1 MENTVTLIR
10 NRQERVPF
18 IEGDFLPAGENEYY
32 LRDTQVK
39 RPENG
44 WRHLRFDEIERLVK
58 NQNTSDNWDNIL
70 VTDQF
75 EPKLIKNNKFYGM
88 VRIGA
93 MCDGWL
99 QYHDLKLK
107 VGITNSLIDSCD
119 LGDYVAIH
127 DVHYLAH
134 YIVGDQCILFNIQE
148 MCCTNH
154 SKFGNG
160 IVKDGE
166 PEKVRIAVEVMNET
180 ASRKVYPF
188 DGMIAAD
195 AYLEAR
201 YIDDK
206 ELQTKLL
213 QLTQERYDSRRGY
226 YGTVG
231 RDTVIK
237 NSAILKDCKIG
248 CSCYIKGASKLKNV
262 TINSSLEEP
271 TQIGEGVVLVN
282 GIVGYGCHIFYS
294 CIAVRFVMGN
304 NSNLKY
310 GARLINTFLGD
321 NSTIS
326 CCEVL
331 HSLIFPGHEQHH
343 NNSFLV
349 AAVLKGQTNIAAGAT
364 LGSNHNSRTNDN
376 EIQAG
381 RGFWPGLCSSV
392 KHSCRFASFTL
403 LSKAD
408 YPVEMDIKLPF
419 SLVNNNTHTNE
430 LEVMPAFWWLYNMYA
445 LARNSWKYQS
455 RDKRKR
461 KHQHIEFDTYAPD
474 SMEEVI
480 AGRKLLE
487 IWTAKAAIQEQG
499 KRLEDYDHKALREFG
514 KSLLQDKNAIKA
526 LNIFG
531 EDMEKSRRKVRI
543 LKVYEAYHAYGD
555 MLVYYAIR
563 NVLAYL
569 KEHPQDNFTSMVEAL
584 KEDRR
589 EKSWNNLGGQLMM
602 TRDLDQLRD
611 DIKNGSLA
619 SWDDIHRRY
628 DEIWEKYT
636 IDKLRHAYLSLCYL
650 LEVDEISKQQWQD
663 LLDKAIGI
671 QQYVCDQVYIS
682 RKKDYDNIY
691 RRCTYRNEEEMIASV
706 GLLEENSFIKQVKEE
721 TSVFN
726 TEIEALKHRL

>member
-1 MENTVTLIR
+1 MENKVTLIP
-10 NRQERVPF
+10 NHHERIPF
-18 IEGDFLPAGENEYY
+18 IEGPFLPEGKDEYY
-32 LRDTQVK
+32 LRNAQVQQ
-39 RPENG
+39 PASG
-44 WRHLRFDEIERLVK
+44 WRRLRYDEIERLVK

-75 EPKLIKNNKFYGM
+75 DPRLIKNNKFYGL
-88 VRIGA
+88 VRIGD

-99 QYHDLKLK
+99 QYHDLRLK
-107 VGITNSLIDSCD
+107 VGISNSLIDSCD
-119 LGDYVAIH
+119 IGNYVAIH

-134 YIVGDQCILFNIQE
+134 YIIGDNCILFNIQE

-166 PEKVRIAVEVMNET
+166 DEKVRIALEVMNET
-180 ASRKVYPF
+180 GCRRVWPF

-201 YIDDK
+201 YIDDT
-206 ELQTKLL
+206 ELQDRLL
-213 QLTQERYDSRRGY
+213 QMTQNRYDSRRGH
-226 YGTVG
+226 YGQIG
-231 RDTVIK
+231 QHNVIK
-237 NSAILKDCKIG
+237 NSAIIKDVKVG
-248 CSCYIKGASKLKNV
+248 NSCYIKGASKLKNITV
-262 TINSSLEEP
+262 NSSIEEP

-392 KHSCRFASFTL
+392 KHSCRFASYTL

-408 YPVEMDIKLPF
+408 YPAEMDIKLPF
-419 SLVNNNTHTNE
+419 ALVNNNTHTNQ
-430 LEVMPAFWWLYNMYA
+430 LEVMPAFWWLYDMYA
-445 LARNSWKYQS
+445 LARNSWKYQT

-480 AGRKLLE
+480 SGRKLLE
-487 IWTAKAAIQEQG
+487 VWTAKAALRAQG
-499 KRLEDYDHKALREFG
+499 KSTEIYDYKELREIG
-514 KSLLQDKNAIKA
+514 KDILKDKQAVAA
-526 LNIFG
+526 LDIFG
-531 EDMEKSRRKVRI
+531 EDMEKGHRKVRI

-555 MLVYYAIR
+555 MLVYYAMR
-563 NVLAYL
+563 NVLAFL
-569 KEHPQDNFTSMVEAL
+569 KERPQDNFDSMEEAIR
-584 KEDRR
+584 EDRR
-589 EKSWNNLGGQLMM
+589 QKSWNNLGGQLMM
-602 TRDLDQLRD
+602 TRDLDQLREDIKSGVINSWDEVHQRYD
-611 DIKNGSLA
+611 DI
-619 SWDDIHRRY
+619 WQ
-628 DEIWEKYT
+628 KYT

-650 LEVDEISKQQWQD
+650 LETDAISHKQWKELID
-663 LLDKAIGI
+663 RVIAI
-671 QQYVCDQVYIS
+671 QHYVCQQVYIT

-691 RRCTYRNEEEMIASV
+691 RRATYRNEEEMLAAI
-706 GLLEENSFIKQVKEE
+706 GPLEDNSFIRQVKEE
-721 TSVFN
+721 TAVFED
-726 TEIEALKHRL
+726 EIRALETRL

>member
-1 MENTVTLIR
+1 MENTVTLIP
-10 NRQERVPF
+10 NRHERVPF
-18 IEGDFLPAGENEYY
+18 IEGAFLPAGMNEYY
-32 LRDTQVK
+32 LRDTQVQE
-39 RPENG
+39 PESG

-70 VTDQF
+70 VTDHF
-75 EPKLIKNNKFYGM
+75 EPRLVKNNKFYGL
-88 VRIGA
+88 VRIGD

-119 LGDYVAIH
+119 IGNYVAIH
-127 DVHYLAH
+127 DVHYLTH
-134 YIVGDQCILFNIQE
+134 YIIGDKCILFNIQE

-206 ELQTKLL
+206 ELQAKLL

-231 RDTVIK
+231 TETVIK
-237 NSAILKDCKIG
+237 NSAIIKDVKIG
-248 CSCYIKGASKLKNV
+248 SSCYIKGASKLKNI

-310 GARLINTFLGD
+310 GARLINTVLGD

-499 KRLEDYDHKALREFG
+499 KRLEDYDYKALRELG
-514 KSLLQDKNAIKA
+514 KTLLQDKNAIKA
-526 LNIFG
+526 LEIFG

-555 MLVYYAIR
+555 MLIYYAIR

-569 KEHPQDNFTSMVEAL
+569 KEHPQDNFDSMVEAL

-602 TRDLDQLRD
+602 TRDLDQLRE

-619 SWDDIHRRY
+619 SWDDIHHRY
-628 DEIWEKYT
+628 DEIWKKYT

-650 LEVDEISKQQWQD
+650 LEVDSLSKEQWQD
-663 LLDKAIGI
+663 LLDKAIDI
-671 QQYVCDQVYIS
+671 QEYVCQQVYIS
-682 RKKDYDNIY
+682 RKKDYENIY
-691 RRCTYRNEEEMIASV
+691 RRNTYRNEEEMIASV
-706 GLLEENSFIKQVKEE
+706 GLLEDNSFIKQVREE
-721 TSVFN
+721 TALFKQ
-726 TEIEALKHRL
+726 EIENLSQRL

>member
-619 SWDDIHRRY
+619 SWDDIHHRY

>member
-1 MENTVTLIR
+1 MENTVTLIP
-10 NRQERVPF
+10 NRHERVPF
-18 IEGDFLPAGENEYY
+18 IEGEFLPAGMNEYY
-32 LRDTQVK
+32 LRDTQVQE
-39 RPENG
+39 PESG

-70 VTDQF
+70 VTDHF
-75 EPKLIKNNKFYGM
+75 EPKLVKNNKFYGL
-88 VRIGA
+88 VRIGD

-119 LGDYVAIH
+119 IGNYVAIH
-127 DVHYLAH
+127 DVHYLTH
-134 YIVGDQCILFNIQE
+134 YIIGDKCILFNIQE

-206 ELQTKLL
+206 ELQAKLL

-231 RDTVIK
+231 TETVIK
-237 NSAILKDCKIG
+237 NSAIIKDVKIG
-248 CSCYIKGASKLKNV
+248 SSCYIKGASKLKNI

-310 GARLINTFLGD
+310 GARLINTVLGD

-499 KRLEDYDHKALREFG
+499 KRLEDYDYKALRELG
-514 KSLLQDKNAIKA
+514 KTLLQDKNAIKA
-526 LNIFG
+526 LEIFG

-555 MLVYYAIR
+555 MLIYYAIR

-569 KEHPQDNFTSMVEAL
+569 KEHPQDHFDSMVEAL

-602 TRDLDQLRD
+602 TRDLDQLRE

-619 SWDDIHRRY
+619 SWDDIHHRY
-628 DEIWEKYT
+628 DEIWKKYT

-650 LEVDEISKQQWQD
+650 LEVDSISKEQWQD
-663 LLDKAIGI
+663 LLNKAIDI
-671 QQYVCDQVYIS
+671 QEYVCQQVYIS
-682 RKKDYDNIY
+682 RKKDYENIY
-691 RRCTYRNEEEMIASV
+691 RRNTYRNEEEMIASV
-706 GLLEENSFIKQVKEE
+706 GLLEDNSFIKQVREE
-721 TSVFN
+721 TALFKQ
-726 TEIEALKHRL
+726 EIENLSQRL

>member
-1 MENTVTLIR
+1 MENTVTLIP
-10 NRQERVPF
+10 NRHERVPF
-18 IEGDFLPAGENEYY
+18 IEGKYVPAGKNEYY
-32 LRDTQVK
+32 LRDTQVTA
-39 RPENG
+39 PEKG
-44 WRHLRFDEIERLVK
+44 WRHLHFDEIERLVK

-70 VTDQF
+70 VTDNF
-75 EPKLIKNNKFYGM
+75 EPKLVKNNKFYGL
-88 VRIGA
+88 VRIGD

-119 LGDYVAIH
+119 IGNYVAIH
-127 DVHYLAH
+127 DVHYLTH
-134 YIVGDQCILFNIQE
+134 YIIGDKCILFNIQE

-206 ELQTKLL
+206 ALQEKLL
-213 QLTQERYDSRRGY
+213 QFTQERYDSRRGY

-231 RDTVIK
+231 TDCVIK
-237 NSAILKDCKIG
+237 NSAILKDVKIG
-248 CSCYIKGASKLKNV
+248 SSCYIKGASKLKNI

-430 LEVMPAFWWLYNMYA
+430 LEVMPAFWWMYNMYA

-499 KRLEDYDHKALREFG
+499 KRLEDFDHKALREFG
-514 KSLLQDKNAIKA
+514 RNLLQDKNSIKA

-569 KEHPQDNFTSMVEAL
+569 KERPQDNFDSMVEAL

-589 EKSWNNLGGQLMM
+589 QKSWNNLGGQLMM
-602 TRDLDQLRD
+602 TRDLDQLRED
-611 DIKNGSLA
+611 VKNGTLK
-619 SWDDIHRRY
+619 SWDDIHQRY

-650 LEVDEISKQQWQD
+650 LEVESISKGQWQM
-663 LLDKAIGI
+663 LLDKAISI

-691 RRCTYRNEEEMIASV
+691 RRSTYRNEEEMIASV
-706 GLLEENSFIKQVKEE
+706 GLLEDNSFIKQVKDETAIFEE
-721 TSVFN
+721 
-726 TEIEALKHRL
+726 EIKTLSQRI